1 MKPKFKRLWVMSDL
15 HLELSR
21 GWDLPTGDAR
31 PDFDVL
37 VVAGDLVTR
46 MERGVKWLL
55 RRVKDRDV
63 IYVAGNHEGY
73 AKRTSQPVQLN
84 IFLSPSWQS
93 IDPKIIFKKGSA

>member
-1 MKPKFKRLWVMSDL
+1 MKPKSKRLWVISDL

-37 VVAGDLVTR
+37 VVAGDLVTH

-55 RRVKDRDV
+55 NRVPDRDIV
-63 IYVAGNHEGY
+63 YV
-73 AKRTSQPVQLN
+73 VL
-84 IFLSPSWQS
+84 
-93 IDPKIIFKKGSA
+93 